1 MFLLRFLAV
10 SSSKA
15 CPDSIVIIII
25 IFFSSYII
33 KIFLFRS
40 PSEYFN
46 LKKMPIVQPS
56 LFDRIASEGVHF
68 ALWSSIMSVGGGLGE
83 IFVNHDARMHISGE
97 HALPEL
103 IEAHKRSK
111 VLTNLMLLV
120 SGISG
125 GLAYQQTKD
134 TYWLIGSGLMLGKSN
149 NKMRREKKYLCF

>member
-25 IFFSSYII
+25 IIFFH
-33 KIFLFRS
+33 LTS

-83 IFVNHDARMHISGE
+83 IFVNHDARMHIAGE
-97 HALPEL
+97 HALP
-103 IEAHKRSK
+103 
-111 VLTNLMLLV
+111 
-120 SGISG
+120 
-125 GLAYQQTKD
+125 
-134 TYWLIGSGLMLGKSN
+134 
-149 NKMRREKKYLCF
+149 